1 MKQKKRLIRAGIF
14 AAVIVALAGAVM
26 IVTARGRRG
35 TELEKQLSLGERY
48 LEELDY
54 EKAIAAFE

>member
-14 AAVIVALAGAVM
+14 AAIIVALAGAVM

-35 TELEKQLSLGERY
+35 IELEKQLSLGERY

-54 EKAIAAFE
+54 